1 LTGVAIFCEHKEN
14 GWYGTSG
21 PIKQQGGGSE
31 EPVTTTIAPV
41 TARLWPDFEDLFG
54 KQGACYG
61 CWCTHFRLPPAVR
74 RENNRE
80 RNKDHIKARIEAG
93 PPPGLLAFEDGKVV
107 GWMQIGPRADVPEWN
122 NQGRGSAPLDA
133 ADAQDAGVWAISCFY
148 VRPKAR
154 GRGLTHRLV
163 EGGIAF
169 ARGKGARL
177 VEACPMDLSKDSRS
191 ISLYVGSS
199 RVFEKA
205 GFERVAE
212 RKAGRP
218 LMRLV
223 L

>member
-1 LTGVAIFCEHKEN
+1 MVRQDEG
-14 GWYGTSG
+14 SG
-21 PIKQQGGGSE
+21 KQARPGGEAMS
-31 EPVTTTIAPV
+31 TTIKPLSAD
-41 TARLWPDFEDLFG
+41 LWPDFEDLFG

-61 CWCTHFRLPPAVR
+61 CWCTHFRLPPAIR

-80 RNKDHIKARIEAG
+80 RNKDHIRARIEAG
-93 PPPGLLAFEDGKVV
+93 PPPGVLAYDDGTAV
-107 GWMQIGPRADVPEWN
+107 GWMQVGQRADVPEWN
-122 NQGRGSAPLDA
+122 NQGRGSAPLDPS
-133 ADAQDAGVWAISCFY
+133 DASDPGVWAISCFFI
-148 VRPKAR
+148 RARAR

-169 ARGKGARL
+169 ARESGARFL
-177 VEACPMDLSKDSRS
+177 EACPMDLSRDSRS
-191 ISLYVGSS
+191 LGLFVGSS

-205 GFERVAE
+205 GFERLVE